1 MNIGIV
7 GLGLIGG
14 SLGLDLRACGYQ
26 VLGVSRREQVCQ
38 KAMDRG
44 VVDLASMDFTIFKEA
59 EVIFICTPIAAIL
72 PTVNQLIPVLN
83 PSTVLTDVGS
93 VKVPVVEAIAPLWS
107 NFVGGHPMAGNSE
120 CGIEFAQTN
129 LFGSKPYVLT
139 PVASTP
145 LAAVA
150 VVANIVKNLG
160 AKIYQCSPQDHDRAV
175 SWISHLPV
183 IVSGALIAAC
193 QSEAKEEVLTLAQNL
208 ASSGFRDTSRVGG
221 GNPELGLMMARY
233 NRDELLR
240 SLQYYRQNLD
250 GLIDL
255 IEQKNWVELEQQ
267 LQSNHAARS
276 HFVCE

>member
-14 SLGLDLRACGYQ
+14 SLGLDLRACGYK

-38 KAMDRG
+38 KATERG
-44 VVDLASMDFTIFKEA
+44 VVDLASIDFAILAEA

-72 PTVNQLIPVLN
+72 PTVNQLIPVLD

-120 CGIEFAQTN
+120 CGIEAAQTN
-129 LFGSKPYVLT
+129 LFVSKPYVLT

-150 VVANIVKNLG
+150 VVENIVKSLST
-160 AKIYQCSPQDHDRAV
+160 KIYHCTPQDHDRAV

-193 QSEAKEEVLTLAQNL
+193 QSEANPEVLTLAQNL

-221 GNPELGLMMARY
+221 GNPELGLMMAHY

-255 IEQKNWVELEQQ
+255 IEQKNWVELEQK

-276 HFVCE
+276 HFVRE

>member
-14 SLGLDLRACGYQ
+14 SLGLDLRACGYR

-38 KAMDRG
+38 KAIDRG
-44 VVDLASMDFTIFKEA
+44 VVDLASMDFAIFKEA

-93 VKVPVVEAIAPLWS
+93 VKVPVVEAITPLWS

-120 CGIEFAQTN
+120 CGIEAAQTN
-129 LFGSKPYVLT
+129 LFVSKPYVLT

-150 VVANIVKNLG
+150 VVENIVKSLR
-160 AKIYQCSPQDHDRAV
+160 AKIYHCTPQAHDRAV

-183 IVSGALIAAC
+183 IVSGSLIAAC
-193 QSEAKEEVLTLAQNL
+193 QSEANPEVLTLAQNL

-221 GNPELGLMMARY
+221 GNPELGLMMAHY

-240 SLQYYRQNLD
+240 SLQYYRHNLD
-250 GLIDL
+250 GLINL

-276 HFVCE
+276 HFVRE